1 MNGVA
6 EELQGAGK
14 IIHDGIEMGEVA
26 YSIRVRRAGPKKWLY
41 PFARFQQRGYLQLYD
56 LLNKPVTLV
65 LEDGRRWDCRLSSLD
80 GTVVAT
86 GDWPTKG
93 GSSGTAK
100 YSCS

>member
-14 IIHDGIEMGEVA
+14 IICDGIEIGEVA
-26 YSIRVRRAGPKKWLY
+26 YSIRVLRAGPRGWLY
-41 PFARFQQRGYLQLYD
+41 PFARFHQRGYLQLFD

-86 GDWPTKG
+86 GHWPEKG
-93 GSSGTAK
+93 K
-100 YSCS
+100 FEVE